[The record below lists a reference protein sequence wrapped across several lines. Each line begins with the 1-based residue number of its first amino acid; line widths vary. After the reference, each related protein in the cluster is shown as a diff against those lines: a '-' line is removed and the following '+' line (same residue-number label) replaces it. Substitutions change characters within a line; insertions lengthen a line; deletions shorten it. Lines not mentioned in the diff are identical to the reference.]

1 MLELMFLLEFTL
13 SDNYELKDKYIK
25 IAKLFNKK
33 ANYFTNVLEKIYKS
47 VDPNWNPEYSH
58 FYDWNNVNKDTKG
71 YLDYHDITDEYI
83 VYIKSIVEKEIIYEQ
98 TIYKELLVKN
108 YREKYNESIFKEAY
122 KHYIY
127 NALLTV
133 PKEKLVSNELLLKI
147 LQVTNYDIENLLYE
161 MSDKIPVLILGIIEQ
176 LYFYIV
182 KQTKSYD
189 IDKYTFDSNFSDFLY
204 IDAYDLDY
212 DLEYLL
218 SFITPLENEMKLK
231 ILVKLY
237 EFCNNDK
244 HITIDNLHEAIC
256 EKRVK
261 VVDTIKDY
269 LGLEEYLFNIYMD
282 DNFEI
287 ICDINKQSNSSL
299 NRLIDDKKNYSLK
312 SLLANS
318 DMNNFHKDTKRHLKY
333 YFQLNIITMKND
345 RVNNEIEKL
354 FMNFHDNT
362 IELSEFGEIDAPF
375 YQEIPD
381 TLKNS
386 ISEIAK
392 KHNLDILI
400 QELHATDEG
409 QIWTFYIYQ
418 KSGDVIQGP
427 SISDIYGCSFE
438 YSEEENSDED
448 IFDEDGFLDN
458 DRLDEMMEKCVIEV
472 YNFCQKYNLEIT
484 QEEIDNSLPTYW

>member
-318 DMNNFHKDTKRHLKY
+318 DINNFHIDTKSHLI
-333 YFQLNIITMKND
+333 YFFLIIT
-345 RVNNEIEKL
+345 
-354 FMNFHDNT
+354 
-362 IELSEFGEIDAPF
+362 
-375 YQEIPD
+375 
-381 TLKNS
+381 
-386 ISEIAK
+386 
-392 KHNLDILI
+392 
-400 QELHATDEG
+400 
-409 QIWTFYIYQ
+409 
-418 KSGDVIQGP
+418 
-427 SISDIYGCSFE
+427 
-438 YSEEENSDED
+438 
-448 IFDEDGFLDN
+448 
-458 DRLDEMMEKCVIEV
+458 
-472 YNFCQKYNLEIT
+472 IT
-484 QEEIDNSLPTYW
+484 M